1 MDDLK
6 LITFDLD
13 DTLWPCRGVIEKAEA
28 AVYQWLQQNYPAITD
43 SYDVDAFHQRRI
55 THYKENRHLG
65 HDVSAMRK
73 DAFRAVAR
81 EHDYS
86 ETLAEDAFGVFM
98 DYRNRVTPYD
108 DVATALETLSRHYRL
123 AALTNGNSDPHK
135 IGMGHFFEFCLN
147 AADAGAMKPHP
158 AIFELALSK
167 SGVDAEQTL
176 HVGDNPLDDVHGA
189 QQLGIHTVWVN
200 RYDKAW
206 PDEVPK
212 ARLDVASIQALVELL
227 ITNAAV
233 E

>member
-13 DTLWPCRGVIEKAEA
+13 DTLWPCHGVIEKAEA
-28 AVYQWLQQNYPAITD
+28 AVYLWLQQNYPAITD
-43 SYDVDAFHQRRI
+43 CYDTDAFHQRRI
-55 THYKENRHLG
+55 AHYKENRHLG

-86 ETLAEDAFGVFM
+86 ETLAEDAFDLFM
-98 DYRNRVTPYD
+98 QHRNQVTPYE
-108 DVATALETLSRHYRL
+108 DVAVALEQLSRHYRL

-135 IGMGHFFEFCLN
+135 IGIGHLFEFCLN

-158 AIFELALSK
+158 AMFELALSK

-176 HVGDNPLDDVHGA
+176 HVGDNPLDDIHGA
-189 QQLGIHTVWVN
+189 QQAGIHAVWVN
-200 RYDKAW
+200 RYDKPW
-206 PDEVPK
+206 PDDLPK
-212 ARLDVASIQALVELL
+212 AHLDVPSIQALVDLL
-227 ITNAAV
+227 LV
-233 E
+233 EPEVD